1 MKKKSA
7 KKARGQA
14 PAAPGRS
21 PAPGEKQKILSARAR
36 DLAREPEPAKEASA
50 YLEVVEF
57 LLAHESYALER
68 AYINEIYPL
77 KSITPLPCTPSFV
90 LGIIN
95 LRGEIFSIVDLK
107 VFFKLPPKG
116 LSDLN
121 RVVILHSNAMEFGI
135 LADRMLGVRSIPIEE
150 IQPALPT
157 LTGIRAEYLRGV
169 TKEGLV
175 ILDAARIIADKRI
188 IVHEEVEVKRLQ

>member
-1 MKKKSA
+1 MKKKSD
-7 KKARGQA
+7 KKAVGQA

-36 DLAREPEPAKEASA
+36 DLAREPEPEKEASA

-57 LLAHESYALER
+57 LLAYESYALER
-68 AYINEIYPL
+68 TYINGIYPL
-77 KSITPLPCTPSFV
+77 KSITPLPCTPPFV

-95 LRGEIFSIVDLK
+95 LRGQIFSIIDLK
-107 VFFKLPPKG
+107 VFFELPPKG
-116 LSDLN
+116 IGDLN
-121 RVVILHSNAMEFGI
+121 RVVILHSHAMEFGI
-135 LADRMLGVRSIPIEE
+135 LADRILGIRSIPLEE

-175 ILDAARIIADKRI
+175 ILDPARIIVDKRI
-188 IVHEEVEVKRLQ
+188 IVQEEVEI